1 MNDKFDSNLFLQ
13 NNEEYN
19 IEVGYFLKNRHFQ
32 NSIHSEQ

>member
-19 IEVGYFLKNRHFQ
+19 IEVGYFLKNRHSQ
-32 NSIHSEQ
+32 NFIHSEQ